1 VHQKARGAQARSP
14 PRSPECVGGGPGPKT
29 IALEKGS
36 SRLTDRMRL
45 LRTLVKL
52 LQKTNKLLNQVLS
65 VRKPYFGALT
75 E

>member
-1 VHQKARGAQARSP
+1 
-14 PRSPECVGGGPGPKT
+14 
-29 IALEKGS
+29 
-36 SRLTDRMRL
+36 MRL